1 MKCVPFFDLKPQH
14 VIYSTIHA
22 INVYIRFNES
32 LLPKKMYDSDSRAR
46 TQCKCMNSSDTLTHR
61 WIQNNASRFNRVARK
76 GNLQQPK
83 SWSPIHAT
91 AIICNQMNEN
101 WIWIQTK
108 WKSWMW
114 ISINWS
120 KWVNVYEYAC
130 GWTFNMRMCTVHS
143 DQRRH
148 IHRVWIKNFPFNP
161 LHRRHYYYLRRCR
174 HFFDYMLVLHI
185 WMDHLMH
192 WNFNW
197 TFNLIKRYETT
208 SLHLNFSCFIFFFV
222 RSFILSFIDCISG
235 FRCFIKTRIPYNQK
249 ANGNFD
255 WLTHWMKLKMTKNHL
270 EKWNSNSH
278 EKKIQFKFTDIRA
291 EWLIKCVDT
300 VIRHFD
306 MNTLFSISHKLTTQS
321 TTCRYFEP
329 VLSFSVRLRLILH
342 FFSVV
347 FLILSFL
354 ISKHAKSD
362 AKIGTS

>member
-1 MKCVPFFDLKPQH
+1 MFIFASMNLFC
-14 VIYSTIHA
+14 
-22 INVYIRFNES
+22 
-32 LLPKKMYDSDSRAR
+32 PKKILRFWLARAR
-46 TQCKCMNSSDTLTHR
+46 IQCKCMNRSDTLTHR

-161 LHRRHYYYLRRCR
+161 LHSRHYYYRRRCR

-208 SLHLNFSCFIFFFV
+208 SLHLNFSWVLFFFV
-222 RSFILSFIDCISG
+222 RSFILSSIDCISG
-235 FRCFIKTRIPYNQK
+235 LRCFIKTRIPCNQK

-255 WLTHWMKLKMTKNHL
+255 WLTDSLNEIENDKKPQKNSIWIYRYPSRVANKYKMRWHSNQTFWHEHL
-270 EKWNSNSH
+270 
-278 EKKIQFKFTDIRA
+278 
-291 EWLIKCVDT
+291 V
-300 VIRHFD
+300 
-306 MNTLFSISHKLTTQS
+306 
-321 TTCRYFEP
+321 
-329 VLSFSVRLRLILH
+329 
-342 FFSVV
+342 
-347 FLILSFL
+347 
-354 ISKHAKSD
+354 
-362 AKIGTS
+362 